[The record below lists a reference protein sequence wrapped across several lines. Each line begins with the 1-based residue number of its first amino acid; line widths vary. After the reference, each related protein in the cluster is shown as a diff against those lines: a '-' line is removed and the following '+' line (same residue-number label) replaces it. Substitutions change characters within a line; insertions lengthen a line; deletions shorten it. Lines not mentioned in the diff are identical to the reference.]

1 MPFIVETGDG
11 SQLQLSQCGGQAPQT
26 LCGFSDESEPPPS

>member
-26 LCGFSDESEPPPS
+26 SDESEPPPS